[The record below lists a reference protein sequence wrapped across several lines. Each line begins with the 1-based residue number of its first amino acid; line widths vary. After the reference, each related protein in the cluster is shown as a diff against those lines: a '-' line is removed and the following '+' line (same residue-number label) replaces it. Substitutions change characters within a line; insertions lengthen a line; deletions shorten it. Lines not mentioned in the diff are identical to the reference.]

1 MEDEKS
7 AFEESRFRDEA
18 ALVRRGYPKVAVS
31 PEVYD
36 YGYEENYGHDRKAKE
51 FNLRDIWRKVRKHK
65 GLIVSITIIIT
76 TLTAIEMYR
85 RKPIYRAS
93 TMIEIARE
101 QYGPIK
107 AADAVVEDTETTGPN
122 GSLKTK
128 IYIIQSD
135 PLLEGVVKELKL
147 PENPKFWSSTR
158 RSVEEAVKTI
168 LGQNVDGEPMRN
180 QLPAAEAA
188 KAPSTDE
195 ATRHQEES
203 EMLERYVSKIRNGL
217 NVEQIKE
224 TQILSITYTDTD
236 PTIAASVANG
246 VAKAFIDRNFEN
258 KTAKFT
264 KASDWLDR
272 STRELQAQVEQAERA
287 LANYTRD
294 HNIFSTDGKATL
306 TTDKLTRLHDQALRA
321 QIDKMLKQSLYE
333 QVKNGGDLSRLPES
347 FADPAL
353 TELNKKQAELV
364 VLANQLSL
372 TYGPQNPRLLEVK
385 QQLLS
390 VQEQIDK
397 SRNALGEK
405 LSAEYERAE
414 RDDRSLTAALEQ
426 AKSEA
431 SQQNQHAIEYSIL
444 RQNVDTTKAI
454 YTDFL
459 QRNSQA
465 KIQVAEQNNNVRV
478 IQPAKQPKGPIGGG
492 RMTMIL
498 AAFLASLCGS
508 VGLALLIEYFDKSIK
523 TIEDVV
529 RYTQLPALG
538 IIPMVPR
545 LLSQRMRQD
554 DRGLRAKS
562 NRKTIALEENSKF
575 DKSKLIVLDERSAAA
590 EAYRGLRT
598 SVLLSTAEKPPKTIL
613 VVSGRSGEGK
623 TTTVV
628 NTAISLAQLG
638 ASVLIIDG
646 DLRKPSVHKILGVNQ
661 TAGLSNFLS
670 RDMFLHELIAPTAIP
685 NLFLLPCGQIPP
697 NPAELISSKR
707 MKEMLK
713 TLSERFDHILI
724 DSPPITNVT
733 DPIILS
739 TLVDGVILVVHG
751 GKTSREDVRRS
762 CQELTSVGA
771 KNFGVVLNNIDLQK
785 EGYKDAYF
793 RYYYAS
799 QGGDSMAPAPPFR

>member
-7 AFEESRFRDEA
+7 SFEESRFRDEF
-18 ALVRRGYPKVAVS
+18 ALVRRGYPKAAVS
-31 PEVYD
+31 SDVYD
-36 YGYEENYGHDRKAKE
+36 YGYEESYGHDRKAKE
-51 FNLRDIWRKVRKHK
+51 FNLKDMWRQVRKHK
-65 GLIVSITIIIT
+65 WLIVSITIIIT
-76 TLTAIEMYR
+76 TLATVEMYR

-93 TMIEIARE
+93 TMIEVGRE
-101 QYGPIK
+101 QFGPIK
-107 AADAVVEDTETTGPN
+107 AEDAVVQDTEAVGPN

-135 PLLEGVVKELKL
+135 PLLEDVVKELKL
-147 PENPKFWSSTR
+147 PENPRFWSSSR
-158 RSVEEAVKTI
+158 RTVEEAVKTI
-168 LGQNVDGEPMRN
+168 LGQKIVDEPVSNAVPVMG
-180 QLPAAEAA
+180 AATASAA
-188 KAPSTDE
+188 DE
-195 ATRHQEES
+195 AMRRQEES
-203 EMLERYVSKIRNGL
+203 ELLERYVGKIRNGL
-217 NVEQIKE
+217 NVEQVKE
-224 TQILSITYTDTD
+224 TQLLAITYTDND
-236 PTIAASVANG
+236 PTIAAAVANG

-258 KTAKFT
+258 KTEKFT
-264 KASDWLDR
+264 NASDWLER
-272 STRELQAQVEQAERA
+272 TTRELEARVEQAERA

-294 HNIFSTDGKATL
+294 HNMFSTDGKSNL

-321 QIDKMLKQSLYE
+321 QIDRMLKQSLYE

-347 FADPAL
+347 FVDPAL
-353 TELNKKQAELV
+353 TDLNKRHAELLL
-364 VLANQLSL
+364 LANQLNL
-372 TYGPQNPRLLEVK
+372 TYGPQNPKVVEVK
-385 QQLLS
+385 QQLIAM
-390 VQEQIDK
+390 QEQIEK
-397 SRNALGEK
+397 SRTALGAK
-405 LSAEYERAE
+405 LSAEFERAE
-414 RDDRSLTAALEQ
+414 RDERSLNAALEQ

-431 SQQNQHAIEYSIL
+431 TQQNQLSIEYSIL
-444 RQNVDTTKAI
+444 RQNVDTTKAM
-454 YTDFL
+454 YNDFL
-459 QRNSQA
+459 LRNNQA

-478 IQPAKQPKGPIGGG
+478 IQPAKLPKGPIGGG
-492 RMTMIL
+492 RLPIIM
-498 AAFLASLCGS
+498 AAFFASFLGS
-508 VGLALLIEYFDKSIK
+508 IGLALLIEYFDKSIK

-538 IIPMVPR
+538 IIPTVPR
-545 LLSQRMRQD
+545 LLLQRKKQQ
-554 DRGLRAKS
+554 AKALQANG
-562 NRKTIALEENSKF
+562 NRKTIALEESGKF
-575 DKSKLIVLDERSAAA
+575 DKSKLVVLDERSAAA

-646 DLRKPSVHKILGVNQ
+646 DLRKPSIHKILGINQ
-661 TAGLSNFLS
+661 THGLANYLS
-670 RDMFLHELIAPTAIP
+670 RDMFLHELIATTAIP
-685 NLFLLPCGQIPP
+685 NLYVLPCGQIPP

-713 TLSERFDHILI
+713 VLSERFDHILI

-771 KNFGVVLNNIDLQK
+771 KNFGVVLNNIDLER

-793 RYYYAS
+793 RYYYAADE
-799 QGGDSMAPAPPFR
+799 GDQMAT